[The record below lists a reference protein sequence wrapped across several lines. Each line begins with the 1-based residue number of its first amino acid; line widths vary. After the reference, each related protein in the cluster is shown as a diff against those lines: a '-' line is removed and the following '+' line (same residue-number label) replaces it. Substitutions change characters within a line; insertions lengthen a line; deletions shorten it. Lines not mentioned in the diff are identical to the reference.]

1 MIARRIASALIWT
14 MAGFL
19 TVCLWVASA
28 LSVLLTG
35 RCDPD
40 RRFTHRFSR
49 YWAWAVVKTNPFWN
63 LTVKGRQHLN
73 DRACYIFVSN
83 HQSMADIVL
92 LPFVG
97 VPYKCFAK
105 SELFRVPFFGWTLSL
120 NRHIKLRRGSLRGIA
135 QAMKDARY
143 WVDRG
148 MPVAFFAEGTRSRDG
163 SLAQFKGGAFK
174 LAIQTGTPIVP
185 LAMKGTRDVLPK
197 GQFIFNHRVR
207 GSLIILP
214 PIETK
219 GYEMKQ
225 IDDLRGRTLDAIE
238 SALTGRAGS
247 PGVGEK
253 EDA

>member
-1 MIARRIASALIWT
+1 MIARGVASALIWA

-19 TVCLWVASA
+19 TLGLWVASA

-35 RCDPD
+35 WRDPD
-40 RRFTHRFSR
+40 RRFTHRFAR
-49 YWAWAVVKTNPFWN
+49 YWAWAVVKTNPFWD
-63 LTVKGRQHLN
+63 LTVTGRHHL
-73 DRACYIFVSN
+73 DDKSCYIFVSN
-83 HQSMADIVL
+83 HQSMADIIL

-105 SELFRVPFFGWTLSL
+105 TELFGVPLFGWSLSL
-120 NRHIKLRRGSLRGIA
+120 HRHIRIQRGSLRGIA

-163 SLAQFKGGAFK
+163 SLGQFKGGAFK

-185 LAMKGTRDVLPK
+185 LAMKGTRDVLSK
-197 GQFIFNHRVR
+197 GSWVFNPRVR
-207 GSLIILP
+207 GSLVILP

-225 IDDLRGRTLDAIE
+225 IDDLRDRTLEAIE
-238 SALTGRAGS
+238 SALTGPTGTASR
-247 PGVGEK
+247 
-253 EDA
+253 